1 MIDRYKIEDISSL
14 WTDEARF
21 KAYLEVEVAHLET
34 LEEEGLV
41 PKGLAKRFA
50 KAKVDPHRIA
60 EIEKTTNHDVIAFC
74 TSITEQFSP
83 EDSRFFHF
91 GLTSSDVIDTA
102 TSLLI
107 RESIAVIKNDLDALG
122 RALLEKAN
130 ETSDLLCIGRSHGI
144 HAEAMIFGQK
154 FLSFL
159 AELKRRQMDWDHCL
173 GALTGQISGAVGNYT
188 ILTPDHEK
196 KTLSR
201 LKLKVEAVST
211 QVIPRDHHALLISVG
226 ALTGTLLE
234 RMAVEFRLLQH
245 SDLDEVREGFSKGQK
260 GSSTMPHKKNPISS
274 ENITG
279 MARLL
284 RSHLQPAFDDCVLW
298 HERDISHSSVE
309 RMIFPDHFGLLSYS
323 LRRMKSV
330 VQNLVINRERIE
342 SKVKDSEKIFSS
354 YVLHKLIEIN
364 PEFPRERIYEIV
376 QSAFFSATDKTSLRK
391 SLAEELNEK
400 KLSHDA
406 EAWLDIETLRRLY
419 KERFQQI
426 LIRVIAET

>member
-1 MIDRYKIEDISSL
+1 MIDRYKIDEIATI

-21 KAYLEVEVAHLET
+21 KAYLKVEVAHLET
-34 LEEEGLV
+34 LEEEGVV
-41 PKGLAKRFA
+41 PKGLAA
-50 KAKVDPHRIA
+50 KISTAKVDPKRIS

-74 TSITEQFSP
+74 SSITEQFSS
-83 EDSRFFHF
+83 EESRYFHF

-102 TSLLI
+102 TVLLL
-107 RESIAVIKNDLDALG
+107 RESMEIVKADLEALNKV
-122 RALLEKAN
+122 LLEKAQ

-173 GALTGQISGAVGNYT
+173 GELSGQFSGAVGNYT
-188 ILTPDHEK
+188 ILTPEQEE
-196 KTLSR
+196 KTLKR
-201 LKLKVEAVST
+201 LGLKVEKVST
-211 QVIPRDHHALLISVG
+211 QVIPRDQHALLISVG
-226 ALTGTLLE
+226 ALIGTLLE

-245 SDLDEVREGFSKGQK
+245 SDVDEVREGFSKGQK

-284 RSHLQPAFDDCVLW
+284 RSHLLPAFENCVLW

-330 VQNLVINRERIE
+330 VQNLVVDRKKIE
-342 SKVKDSEKIFSS
+342 SKVSENERIYSS
-354 YVLHKLIEIN
+354 YVLHKLIEAN
-364 PEFPRERIYEIV
+364 SHVPREMIYEIV
-376 QSAFFSATDKTSLRK
+376 QGSFFASGNKVELRK
-391 SLAEELNEK
+391 NLETALEEK
-400 KLSHDA
+400 KLKHDTKS
-406 EAWLDIETLRRLY
+406 WINLDGLKGHYQKEFKKVLQRLS
-419 KERFQQI
+419 
-426 LIRVIAET
+426 